1 MASTSITQSTGI
13 FPLRQFPLHQFPLSQ
28 FPFCQFPFGQ
38 FPTSSIPTSSI
49 PTSSIPILSIPI
61 WSISHLVNF
70 PFGQCWQ
77 SENWQSGNWQSGNWR
92 SGKLTKWNWQSG
104 KINNCYQG
112 RIEPQKAARGHAT
125 YIDGKILNIVFKF
138 LSVFTCAT
146 TQAQLQT
153 ARMADIPSQRL
164 SSTKT

>member
-1 MASTSITQSTGI
+1 MLCIMASTSITQSTGI

-38 FPTSSIPTSSI
+38 FP
-49 PTSSIPILSIPI
+49 I

-77 SENWQSGNWQSGNWR
+77 SENWQSRNWQSRNWRSGNWR

-153 ARMADIPSQRL
+153 AGMADIPSQRL